1 MGAGYALRA
10 AAFDPWIKAFVGIAG
25 FYPSPHLLREP
36 MGASNYRE
44 ALAAVLTVME
54 RQDDGGPVEYQPHVA
69 VDGVDTAAP
78 PGEAGR
84 EAYDYYGTPR
94 GSVPGYENQL
104 TRDSAYAALTTD
116 LAIEADFLS
125 PTPALI
131 VHGRIDAG
139 CPPEYA
145 QAAFDRLGEPKE
157 IVWLSTTSHVD
168 YYDNDEYLTP
178 AVDAAVDFLGR
189 HL

>member
-78 PGEAGR
+78 PGEARR

-94 GSVPGYENQL
+94 VPYPA
-104 TRDSAYAALTTD
+104 TRTSS
-116 LAIEADFLS
+116 LAI
-125 PTPALI
+125 
-131 VHGRIDAG
+131 
-139 CPPEYA
+139 
-145 QAAFDRLGEPKE
+145 RLMP
-157 IVWLSTTSHVD
+157 
-168 YYDNDEYLTP
+168 
-178 AVDAAVDFLGR
+178 R
-189 HL
+189 

>member
-1 MGAGYALRA
+1 M
-10 AAFDPWIKAFVGIAG
+10 
-25 FYPSPHLLREP
+25 
-36 MGASNYRE
+36 
-44 ALAAVLTVME
+44 
-54 RQDDGGPVEYQPHVA
+54 
-69 VDGVDTAAP
+69 
-78 PGEAGR
+78 
-84 EAYDYYGTPR
+84 
-94 GSVPGYENQL
+94 
-104 TRDSAYAALTTD
+104 
-116 LAIEADFLS
+116 
-125 PTPALI
+125 
-131 VHGRIDAG
+131 HGRIDAG